1 MFTRLAC
8 FLLLPANCLAL
19 LPTRPTPPP
28 ADPLVRLAPTSADR
42 DEELRDHRVFGY
54 TNGQPRG
61 IPTLLRVGDL
71 GLTGP
76 IRTAFVA
83 DFRAVFEGRMNK
95 ATLPD
100 PSQLEVADEV
110 LRSLEIRLQAAGTPV
125 TDRRLQAIRH
135 HLRHLPPMDDYSAR
149 PLRWKETP
157 LANAL
162 FTRTQGPYHT
172 TATLSIRRQ
181 VFYDRLTAEEQAS
194 TRRFFEE
201 LARLPRAYA
210 LYLRSTTE
218 PRVWALAS
226 MDELLALPESERREL
241 TALAHYRRARLR
253 LSLPD
258 WDACSDATVRQ
269 RLRQVRSDLTSIA
282 ADLKAGAHDFAQV
295 GANAPGWLAYSYS
308 MVLPARRLTALGEA
322 DYPGALATYLRL
334 PERRQ
339 ANGFNST
346 YWLIRKLAEEAAFEV
361 CVGDPDL
368 RMLMTIHLG
377 ASPDYAFGF
386 GSYYDYASEAGPIGA
401 RGWLQALAAA
411 GVGPDFAPHRIA
423 LLHLQIGD
431 FPSCERILRT
441 LNPRDPLTALIA
453 SHCNLRQGGPK
464 AASIRMLTDA
474 LLAHPPGLRERHATI
489 TYLGAGLDL
498 DLTDPQQVANRV
510 GTELAALKLSEGDL
524 SEAMRLFY
532 AHGDISD
539 GAYVAECLLSTD
551 ELRRLVDL
559 HGYPD
564 QDLPDDE
571 FYLLYDQPHYSPRAL
586 LARKLFREDRWDE
599 AARYFP
605 PALAAIARRYGELR
619 RLAAQPGATPRARA
633 DAHWCA
639 ALIIQRHGRALLFCA
654 YGLDKTQ
661 PDRSGKIQ
669 PNTDPSFLE
678 YANGWH
684 AYLTSFLPHLRQ
696 QEKLDERPQ
705 VILKASPEETRRIK
719 AWYAQHIEKPTYS
732 ERMPR
737 YEVFRLGLLAV
748 KDLPDNDPAGAIILQ
763 TIGNLLKY
771 VDPDAAQPAYRL
783 LVKRFGQT
791 PLGATATKT
800 RWFAKDRP
808 SPGEDLLR

>member
-1 MFTRLAC
+1 MFRCLAC
-8 FLLLPANCLAL
+8 CLLLPLSGLAL
-19 LPTRPTPPP
+19 LPSRPRPP
-28 ADPLVRLAPTSADR
+28 APAPRDEPVPTSADR
-42 DEELRDHRVFGY
+42 DEELREHRVFGY
-54 TNGQPRG
+54 SNGQPRG
-61 IPTLLRVGDL
+61 NPTLLGVGDL

-76 IRTAFVA
+76 IRTAYVA
-83 DFRAVFEGRMNK
+83 DFRAVFGPRMNK

-100 PSQLEVADEV
+100 PSQPEVADEV
-110 LRSLEIRLQAAGTPV
+110 LRSLETHLRATDPADA
-125 TDRRLQAIRH
+125 DRRLQAIRY

-157 LANAL
+157 LANA
-162 FTRTQGPYHT
+162 FVTRTRGPFHR
-172 TATLSIRRQ
+172 TATRSIQRQ
-181 VFYDRLTAEEQAS
+181 VVYDRLTTPERAS

-201 LARLPRAYA
+201 LARIPRAHA
-210 LYLRSTTE
+210 LYLRSVTE

-226 MDELLALPESERREL
+226 MDELLTLPEPERHGL

-258 WDACSDATVRQ
+258 WDSSSDATVRQ
-269 RLRQVRSDLTSIA
+269 RLRQVRADLTSIA
-282 ADLKAGAHDFAQV
+282 ADLRAGAQDFAQV
-295 GANAPGWLAYSYS
+295 GANAAGWLAYSYS
-308 MVLPARRLTALGEA
+308 MVLPARRLIALGEA
-322 DYPGALATYLRL
+322 DFPGALATYLRL
-334 PERRQ
+334 PERRH

-346 YWLIRKLAEEAAFEV
+346 HWLIRKLAEEAAFEV
-361 CVGDPDL
+361 CAEDPDL

-377 ASPDYAFGF
+377 ASQDYAFGF
-386 GSYYDYASEAGPIGA
+386 GCYYDYAGDPGPIGA
-401 RGWLQALAAA
+401 RGWLQALAKA
-411 GVGPDFAPHRIA
+411 GISHDFAPHRIA
-423 LLHLQIGD
+423 LLHLQTGD
-431 FPSCERILRT
+431 FPGCERILRT

-453 SHCNLRQGGPK
+453 SHCNLRQGGPT
-464 AASIRMLTDA
+464 AGSIRLLADA
-474 LLAHPPGLRERHATI
+474 LQAQPPGRRERYATI
-489 TYLGAGLDL
+489 TYSGSGLDL
-498 DLTDPQQVANRV
+498 DLTDPQQIANRV
-510 GTELAALKLSEGDL
+510 GAELAALKLSEGDL
-524 SEAMRLFY
+524 AEAMRLFY
-532 AHGDISD
+532 AHGDSSD
-539 GAYVAECLLSTD
+539 GAYIAECLLPTD

-564 QDLPDDE
+564 QDFPDQE
-571 FYLLYDQPHYSPRAL
+571 FYLYYDEPHYSPRAL

-605 PALAAIARRYGELR
+605 PALAAVARRYGELR
-619 RLAAQPGATPRARA
+619 QLGAQPDATPRTRA
-633 DAHWCA
+633 DAHWRA

-661 PDRSGKIQ
+661 PARSGKIR
-669 PNTDPSFLE
+669 PNTEPNFLE

-684 AYLTSFLPHLRQ
+684 LYLPNFLPHLRQ
-696 QEKLDERPQ
+696 QEKLNELPQ
-705 VILKASPEETRRIK
+705 VILRATPEETRRVK

-748 KDLPDNDPAGAIILQ
+748 KDLPDNDPAGALILQ

-783 LVKRFGQT
+783 LVRRFGQT
-791 PLGATATKT
+791 PLGATATKN

>member
-1 MFTRLAC
+1 MFRCLAYC
-8 FLLLPANCLAL
+8 LLLPLSGLAL
-19 LPTRPTPPP
+19 LPSRPLPPVP
-28 ADPLVRLAPTSADR
+28 APRDEPVPTSADR
-42 DEELRDHRVFGY
+42 DEELRQYRVFGY
-54 TNGQPRG
+54 GNGQPNG
-61 IPTLLRVGDL
+61 EPSLLRVGDL
-71 GLTGP
+71 GLAGP
-76 IRTAFVA
+76 IRTAYVA
-83 DFRAVFEGRMNK
+83 DFRGIFESRMNK

-110 LRSLEIRLQAAGTPV
+110 LRSLETHLRAAGTAD
-125 TDRRLQAIRH
+125 TDRRLQAIRY

-157 LANAL
+157 LANA
-162 FTRTQGPYHT
+162 FVTRTQGPFHRT
-172 TATLSIRRQ
+172 ELRSIQRQ
-181 VFYDRLTAEEQAS
+181 VFYDRLTAEERAS

-201 LARLPRAYA
+201 LARIPRAYA
-210 LYLRSTTE
+210 LYLRSVTE

-226 MDELLALPESERREL
+226 MDELLALPTSERRGL

-282 ADLKAGAHDFAQV
+282 ADIRAGAHDFAQV
-295 GANAPGWLAYSYS
+295 GANAAGWLAYSYS

-334 PERRQ
+334 PERRH

-346 YWLIRKLAEEAAFEV
+346 HWLIRKLVEESAFDV
-361 CVGDPDL
+361 CVHDPGL

-377 ASPDYAFGF
+377 ASFDYPLGL
-386 GSYYDYASEAGPIGA
+386 GGYYDYAGDPGPIGA
-401 RGWLQALAAA
+401 RGWLQALAKA
-411 GVGPDFAPHRIA
+411 GIGPDFAPHRIA
-423 LLHLQIGD
+423 LLHLQTGD
-431 FPSCERILRT
+431 FPGCERILRT

-464 AASIRMLTDA
+464 SASIRLLADA
-474 LLAHPPGLRERHATI
+474 LQAHPPGRRDRYATVR
-489 TYLGAGLDL
+489 YNGSGLDL
-498 DLTDPQQVANRV
+498 DLADPQQVANRV
-510 GTELAALKLSEGDL
+510 GAELAALKLSEGDL
-524 SEAMRLFY
+524 AEAMRLFY
-532 AHGDISD
+532 AHGDSFD
-539 GAYVAECLLSTD
+539 GAYIAECLLSTD

-564 QDLPDDE
+564 QDFPDQE
-571 FYLLYDQPHYSPRAL
+571 FYLYYDEPHYSPRAL

-605 PALAAIARRYGELR
+605 PELAAVARRYGELR
-619 RLAAQPGATPRARA
+619 RLAAQPDTTARARA
-633 DAHWCA
+633 DAHWRA
-639 ALIIQRHGRALLFCA
+639 ALIIHRHGRALLFCA
-654 YGLDKTQ
+654 FGLNKTQ
-661 PDRSGKIQ
+661 PDRSGKFQ
-669 PNTDPSFLE
+669 QRTDRTHLE
-678 YANGWH
+678 HANGWH
-684 AYLTSFLPHLRQ
+684 LYEGYFLPYLRQ
-696 QEKLDERPQ
+696 QEKLNELPQ
-705 VILKASPEETRRIK
+705 VILRATPEETRRLK

-748 KDLPDNDPAGAIILQ
+748 KDLPDNDLAGALILQ

-791 PLGATATKT
+791 PLGATATKN

>member
-1 MFTRLAC
+1 MFRCLAC
-8 FLLLPANCLAL
+8 CLLLPLSGLAL
-19 LPTRPTPPP
+19 LPSRPLPPVP
-28 ADPLVRLAPTSADR
+28 APRDEPVPTSADR
-42 DEELRDHRVFGY
+42 DEELRQYRVFGY
-54 TNGQPRG
+54 GNGQPNG
-61 IPTLLRVGDL
+61 EPSLLRVGDL
-71 GLTGP
+71 GLAGP
-76 IRTAFVA
+76 IRTAYVA
-83 DFRAVFEGRMNK
+83 DFRGIFESRMNK

-110 LRSLEIRLQAAGTPV
+110 LRSLETHLRAAGTAD
-125 TDRRLQAIRH
+125 TDRRLQAIRY

-157 LANAL
+157 LANA
-162 FTRTQGPYHT
+162 FVTRTQGPFHRT
-172 TATLSIRRQ
+172 ELRSIQRQ
-181 VFYDRLTAEEQAS
+181 VFYDRLTAEERAS

-201 LARLPRAYA
+201 LARIPRAYA
-210 LYLRSTTE
+210 LYLRSITE

-295 GANAPGWLAYSYS
+295 GANAAGWLAYSYS

-334 PERRQ
+334 PERRH

-346 YWLIRKLAEEAAFEV
+346 HWLIRKLAEEAAFEV
-361 CVGDPDL
+361 CVGDLDL

-377 ASPDYAFGF
+377 GSQDYVFGF
-386 GSYYDYASEAGPIGA
+386 GAYHDYGRDAGPIGA

-411 GVGPDFAPHRIA
+411 GISHDFAPHRIA
-423 LLHLQIGD
+423 MLHLQTGD
-431 FPSCERILRT
+431 FAGCERVLRT
-441 LNPRDPLTALIA
+441 LNRRDPLTALIA

-464 AASIRMLTDA
+464 AVSLRLLADA
-474 LLAHPPGLRERHATI
+474 LLARPPGRRERHATI
-489 TYLGAGLDL
+489 AYLGAGLDL

-524 SEAMRLFY
+524 GEAMRLFY

-564 QDLPDDE
+564 QDLPDHD
-571 FYLLYDQPHYSPRAL
+571 FYLGYDQPHYSPRAL
-586 LARKLFREDRWDE
+586 LARRLFREDRWDE
-599 AARYFP
+599 AALYFP
-605 PALAAIARRYGELR
+605 PALAAVARRYGELR
-619 RLAAQPGATPRARA
+619 RLAAQPDTQPRARA
-633 DAHWCA
+633 DAHWRA

-654 YGLDKTQ
+654 YGLNKTQ
-661 PDRSGKIQ
+661 PAGAGKIRR
-669 PNTDPSFLE
+669 NTDPTYLE

-696 QEKLDERPQ
+696 QEKLDEFPQ
-705 VILKASPEETRRIK
+705 VILRASPEETRRLK

-748 KDLPDNDPAGAIILQ
+748 KDLPDNDPAGALILQ

-783 LVKRFGQT
+783 LVRRFGQT
-791 PLGATATKT
+791 PLGATATKN